1 MNFRN
6 FTKDVTL
13 AFCLIAISAT
23 HAATVEYN
31 LTIAN
36 TSLNISGKPSKGITV
51 NGGIPGPVLHFTEG
65 DLARIHVTNEMQDSA
80 SIHWHGMLVPNSMD
94 GVPNLTF
101 PPIQPGATFTY
112 EFPIRQTGTYWYHS
126 HSALQEQSGVFGSIV
141 IEPRGGD
148 SRYAG
153 LPEHVVMLSDWTDE
167 NPEEVLRTLRS
178 GNEYYSLRKRT
189 SQSILGAYR
198 AGHLKDYFMRE
209 LQRMPA
215 MDLAD
220 VAYDRFLTNGHPE
233 DHLSA
238 KPGERVRLR
247 IIDGGASTFFHVEFA
262 GGPMTIIAADGQDV
276 EPVEVQR
283 LLIAVAETYDVLVT
297 VPAEGKFELR
307 ATAQDRSGRTSLWL
321 GEGMEHLAP
330 RVPAP
335 NLYMAMGKP
344 TLKTIFAL
352 TPAGVMGMPDEK
364 VNAGAFD
371 KPGMHMGNM
380 DMEGMDMPGEMKKGG
395 GEKKMDM
402 SGMKMDGMDMAGME
416 MGSKGMTNKP
426 GEPKMHPSESGATLA
441 MPMEKMGAP
450 MPLMVE
456 PPSPLDFMAGDI
468 SSQAPLA
475 MDGSEKRPSAPY
487 AKLRATHST
496 ALDASK
502 PIHDVRLTLDGDMER
517 YIWFI
522 NNQPLSANDAIRIK
536 EGEVVRFIMI
546 NRTMM
551 HHPMHLH
558 GHFFRVMNGQ
568 GDFSPLKHT
577 VDVAPMSTTV
587 IEFDAKEKG
596 DWFFHCHILYHM
608 KAGMAKT
615 VEYESFETDPATQAV
630 RPNFFHDPYYVYG
643 VAEVASNMS
652 EGWFEASNTRN
663 IFRAQWE
670 IGWAS
675 VPDLEWEGTA
685 TYGRYI
691 NRFTT
696 LFAGADLLG
705 EKSSLEDSRGILGI
719 SYTLPFN
726 FHSRT
731 WIDSD
736 GGARVALMREFM
748 LTPRLS
754 LESEVE
760 YDTHTRWEGLT
771 ALNYAVAKHAAL
783 QVRWNSDYKWGA
795 GLRIL
800 F

>member
-6 FTKDVTL
+6 RTKDLIL
-13 AFCLIAISAT
+13 AFCLTAIPAA

-36 TSLNISGKPSKGITV
+36 TSLNISGKPSTGITV

-65 DLARIHVTNEMQDSA
+65 DLARIHVTNEMQESA

-112 EFPIRQTGTYWYHS
+112 EFPIRQAGTYWYHS
-126 HSALQEQSGVFGSIV
+126 HSALQEQSGVYGPIV
-141 IEPRGGD
+141 IDPRGGD

-198 AGHLKDYFMRE
+198 AEHLKDYFMRE

-247 IIDGGASTFFHVEFA
+247 IVDGGASTFFHVEFA

-276 EPVEVQR
+276 EPVEVPR
-283 LLIAVAETYDVLVT
+283 LLIGMAETYDVLVT
-297 VPAEGKFELR
+297 VPSDGKFELR

-321 GEGMEHLAP
+321 GDGEEHSAP
-330 RVPAP
+330 MVPAP
-335 NLYMAMGKP
+335 NLYMTMGKP
-344 TLKTIFAL
+344 TLKEIFAL

-364 VNAGAFD
+364 VNAGTFD
-371 KPGMHMGNM
+371 KPGMHMGGM
-380 DMEGMDMPGEMKKGG
+380 DMEGMERKGG
-395 GEKKMDM
+395 MKMADGEKKMDM
-402 SGMKMDGMDMAGME
+402 GGMKMDGMDMAGME
-416 MGSKGMTNKP
+416 MGPKGMSDKP
-426 GEPKMHPSESGATLA
+426 GEHQMHSGESGAMRT
-441 MPMEKMGAP
+441 MPKEKMGAP

-456 PPSPLDFMAGDI
+456 PPSPFDWMAGDI

-475 MDGSEKRPSAPY
+475 MDGSEKRPPAPY

-496 ALDASK
+496 AFDASK
-502 PIHDVRLTLDGDMER
+502 PLHEVRLTLDGDMER

-522 NNQPLSANDAIRIK
+522 NSQPLSANAAIRIK
-536 EGEVVRFIMI
+536 QGEVVRFIMI

-568 GDFSPLKHT
+568 GDFSPSKHT

-587 IEFDAKEKG
+587 IEFDANEKG
-596 DWFFHCHILYHM
+596 DWFFHCHLLYHM
-608 KAGMAKT
+608 MAGMAKT
-615 VEYESFETDPATQAV
+615 VEYESFEPDPATQAV
-630 RPNFFHDPYYVYG
+630 RSKLFHDPYYVYG

-652 EGWFEASNTRN
+652 EGWIEASNTRN

-670 IGWAS
+670 IGWNS
-675 VPDLEWEGTA
+675 VPDVEWEGIT

-696 LFAGADLLG
+696 LFVGADLLG
-705 EKSSLEDSRGILGI
+705 EKSSLDDSRGILGI

-731 WIDSD
+731 WVDSD

-754 LESEVE
+754 LETEVE
-760 YDTHTRWEGLT
+760 YDTHLRWEGLT

>member
-1 MNFRN
+1 MTFHKLTRGLILTICSLLNF
-6 FTKDVTL
+6 
-13 AFCLIAISAT
+13 AA
-23 HAATVEYN
+23 HAATVEYT
-31 LTIAN
+31 LTLAN
-36 TSLNISGKPSKGITV
+36 SSIDIGGKRSMGITV

-65 DLARIHVTNEMQDSA
+65 DVARIHVVNKMKESA
-80 SIHWHGMLVPNSMD
+80 SIHWHGVLVPNSMD

-112 EFPIRQTGTYWYHS
+112 EFPIRQSGTYWYHS
-126 HSALQEQSGVFGSIV
+126 HTALQEQSGVYGAIV

-148 SRYAG
+148 LRYAG
-153 LPEHVVMLSDWTDE
+153 LPDHVVMLSDWTDE
-167 NPEEVLRTLRS
+167 NPQEVLRTLRS

-189 SQSILGAYR
+189 AQSIFGAYR

-220 VAYDRFLTNGHPE
+220 VAYDRFLINGHAE
-233 DHLSA
+233 DHIAA

-262 GGPMTIIAADGQDV
+262 GGPMTIVAADGQDV

-283 LLIAVAETYDVLVT
+283 LLIAVAETYDVIVT
-297 VPAEGKFELR
+297 IPTDGKFELR

-321 GEGMEHLAP
+321 GDGAAEYPAP
-330 RVPAP
+330 MAPTP
-335 NLYMAMGKP
+335 NLYMTMGKP
-344 TLKTIFAL
+344 TLKNIFAL
-352 TPAGVMGMPDEK
+352 TPAGVMGMADDK
-364 VNAGAFD
+364 VNTGAFD
-371 KPGMHMGNM
+371 QPGMHMGKM
-380 DMEGMDMPGEMKKGG
+380 ATMGMGKDGDM
-395 GEKKMDM
+395 KMGTGKQKSEM
-402 SGMKMDGMDMAGME
+402 SGMKMAGMEMPGME
-416 MGSKGMTNKP
+416 MGSEGMSHRH
-426 GEPKMHPSESGATLA
+426 GDHSMHSADTGA
-441 MPMEKMGAP
+441 MPMQKTGTP
-450 MPLMVE
+450 MPLMVKA
-456 PPSPLDFMAGDI
+456 PPLWDLMAGDI
-468 SSQAPLA
+468 SSQGPLA
-475 MDGSEKRPSAPY
+475 MDGSEERPSTPY
-487 AKLRATHST
+487 PKLRALHST
-496 ALDASK
+496 AIDASK
-502 PIHDVRLTLDGDMER
+502 PVHEVRLTLDGDMER
-517 YIWFI
+517 YLWFI

-587 IEFDAKEKG
+587 IEFNATDKG
-596 DWFFHCHILYHM
+596 DWFFHCHILYHL

-615 VEYESFETDPATQAV
+615 VEYESFEPDPATQAV
-630 RPNFFHDPYYVYG
+630 RPIFFHDPYYIYG
-643 VAEVASNMS
+643 VAEAASNMS

-663 IFRAQWE
+663 IFHAQWE
-670 IGWAS
+670 IGWNS
-675 VPDLEWEGTA
+675 VPDVEWEGIA

-696 LFAGADLLG
+696 LIAGADLLG
-705 EKSSLEDSRGILGI
+705 EKSSLDKSRGILGI

-736 GGARVALMREFM
+736 GGARAALMREFM
-748 LTPRLS
+748 LAPRLS
-754 LESEVE
+754 LETEVE

-795 GLRIL
+795 GVRIL